1 MYYLVKYN
9 DNWADEMDINGFALF
24 TEEEH
29 DEFISMVNKIC
40 DLLRAGETFEYY
52 IGTNEFIIHDYE
64 PYFADSFKIHSISP
78 LAYEFIRDNMCDGGS
93 IYGFFPMDAMWDFL
107 ERYEHE
113 CEEEEE

>member
-9 DNWADEMDINGFALF
+9 DNWADEIDIDGFALF

-40 DLLRAGETFEYY
+40 GLLRAGEVFEYY

-64 PYFADSFKIHSISP
+64 PYFANSFKVHLISS
-78 LAYEFIRDNMCDGGS
+78 LAYELICSDICDGNS
-93 IYGFFPMDAMWDFL
+93 TYGFFPINEMRDFL
-107 ERYEHE
+107 AQY
-113 CEEEEE
+113 EEEEE